1 MIFSF
6 VFSVVSDKI
15 FGIYDL
21 KVVVYR
27 RDVIIWWNE
36 MLPNS
41 DNLTV
46 LKSVFYV
53 ICNKIH
59 IPESKINRMW
69 KYRLYGRYRT
79 RDKKYQF
86 YNTNYVIDL
95 LKIFELLEDKY
106 QFIKNTNENLV
117 KLYLIFKYAWFNAIP
132 SGQANNEC
140 KKVLEEFL
148 NTATVK
154 YKTKLIKEA
163 KSLSSSRSKL
173 GSFIYKL
180 ENYYFSEH
188 PEIFRTMCDDI
199 EFDWCRRTDRKK
211 FFILRSD
218 IYYNFIEDSQEM
230 YKLLFDNYHHVRAV
244 YNVKRANSIVV
255 AELKLYHRS
264 SRELKLKERKA
275 ILKGVVK

>member
-1 MIFSF
+1 LF
-6 VFSVVSDKI
+6 FSVVSDKI

-41 DNLTV
+41 DNLAV
-46 LKSVFYV
+46 LKSIFYA
-53 ICNKIH
+53 ICYKIH
-59 IPESKINRMW
+59 IPECKVNRMW

-86 YNTNYVIDL
+86 YNTNYVTYL
-95 LKIFELLEDKY
+95 LKIFELIEDKY
-106 QFIKNTNENLV
+106 PFIKNTNESVV
-117 KLYLIFKYAWFNAIP
+117 KLYLIFKYAWFNAIL
-132 SGQANNEC
+132 SNRANNEC

-148 NTATVK
+148 NTSTVK

-163 KSLSSSRSKL
+163 KSLFSSRSKL
-173 GSFIYKL
+173 SYFIYRL

-188 PEIFRTMCDDI
+188 PEIFRTMCNDM

-211 FFILRSD
+211 FFILRNHVYS
-218 IYYNFIEDSQEM
+218 NFIDGPQEV
-230 YKLLFDNYHHVRAV
+230 YKLLFDNYHYLRAV
-244 YNVKRANSIVV
+244 SNAKRANSIVTS
-255 AELKLYHRS
+255 ELRLYNRI
-264 SRELKLKERKA
+264 SRKLKLKERKE
-275 ILKGVVK
+275 ILKGGS